1 MFTID
6 LLKGRGI
13 PEKSG
18 GPEGVAVAVVG
29 IAVPVI
35 IAIAVFGYYLHSR
48 IVMSVQKQSIINY
61 EAKTNELAD
70 VVKLQKKYEE
80 EKNIYNSCLSE
91 VSSSIGRHAP
101 WSPVLVTLIENMP
114 DSIVLT
120 KLDVKQRSV
129 KKKVPQRDDPQ
140 KMTDI
145 SVPQRTLKM
154 SVCGRPQSNSYA
166 AVKDFQDRLRA
177 STLLGPRLEDIT
189 VSQKIDRLDGQN
201 VTSYQINCVFKA
213 GM

>member
-35 IAIAVFGYYLHSR
+35 IAIAVFGYYLRGR
-48 IVMSVQKQSIINY
+48 IIMSVQKQSIINY

-91 VSSSIGRHAP
+91 VSSSIGRHTP

-129 KKKVPQRDDPQ
+129 KKKVPQR
-140 KMTDI
+140 
-145 SVPQRTLKM
+145 
-154 SVCGRPQSNSYA
+154 RPQSNSYE

-189 VSQKIDRLDGQN
+189 VSQKIDRLNGQN